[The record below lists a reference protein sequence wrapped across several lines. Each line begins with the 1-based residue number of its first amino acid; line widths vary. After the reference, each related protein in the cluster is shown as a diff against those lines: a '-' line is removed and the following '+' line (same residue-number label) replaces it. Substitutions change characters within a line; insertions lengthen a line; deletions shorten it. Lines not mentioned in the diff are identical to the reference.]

1 MSLITIIIYLMLI
14 GLLLW
19 IITTFV
25 PMEPVIRNVMIAVVL
40 VVIVLWLLQ
49 MVGGPLAN
57 VRIGSSP

>member
-1 MSLITIIIYLMLI
+1 
-14 GLLLW
+14 
-19 IITTFV
+19 
-25 PMEPVIRNVMIAVVL
+25 VL